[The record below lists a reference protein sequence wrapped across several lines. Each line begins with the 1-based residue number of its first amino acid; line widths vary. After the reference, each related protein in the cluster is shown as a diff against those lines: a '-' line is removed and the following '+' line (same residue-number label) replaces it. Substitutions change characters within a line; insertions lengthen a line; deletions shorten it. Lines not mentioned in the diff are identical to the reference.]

1 MVTEFARDHYH
12 LPEDQVETLISRVQE
27 GDMSVILKAY
37 EEEIKHPLKNA
48 LKGTLYKHNF

>member
-48 LKGTLYKHNF
+48 LKGTL